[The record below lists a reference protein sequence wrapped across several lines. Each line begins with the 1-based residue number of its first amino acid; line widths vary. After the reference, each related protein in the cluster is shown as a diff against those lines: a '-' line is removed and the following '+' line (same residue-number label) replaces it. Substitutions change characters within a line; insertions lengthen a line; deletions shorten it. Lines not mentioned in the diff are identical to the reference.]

1 MVDRKSKSA
10 PADCFSCFRWLSAQ
24 PPSTYARADRSPDT
38 SPQSWGLPPD
48 IDEVPSKERPRV
60 GSWASPV
67 PSFAAPWGTW
77 QMPEPKLQVLP
88 QALDIKL
95 SISEETPGHYVS
107 KAVAT
112 AQPHRLQE
120 IGWRQAGAR
129 YSPQP
134 GFMLEQILASP
145 GRLPPHESRSDRAV
159 ADVEKALADL
169 PKYATTN
176 ERIAKCPRRLLT
188 ERGLAGQQ
196 LRRGILKGSTIA
208 FITTGYEGKRF
219 IYEKACEL
227 GVRSVLVDSADSWSR
242 QLVDEGIA
250 VKFLAID
257 MSQSSDRL
265 LEFLI
270 EAIRNLEKDPK
281 IGKVDAVATFAE
293 LSVPLTARL
302 AEALGVPGP
311 APESTDQARDKFLT
325 RQALARNGL
334 PTPPVYEILSEQ
346 DIDPAIRTVGFP
358 AVLKPVS
365 GAASV
370 GVKKVENEAEL
381 WSAYSVLTYQIGYR
395 LKQSGRCEGPSALHC
410 VESDEPSEGLNVKSE
425 EFLGLPVES
434 RQCLPALQDSVEDG
448 VLGGFQLHSDVFLAK
463 ADAQLF
469 RQDVADEVQ
478 QAASELLDW
487 LDRGA
492 ATSAERLSTEHGLLG
507 VRPLTLEV
515 SGSEEMRRWFAG
527 HAPRGLTDDL
537 SSQLCPRRLQCTLRS
552 CKKQEK
558 VKSPI
563 ANTLYPGSQLLAKL
577 VLSCPELVADK
588 RVLEIGAGY
597 HGIPSMAAV
606 LAEAHTVV
614 ATDVDPAALHQL
626 RLNLADVM
634 KGRGIDA
641 KDFDDFESLALD
653 GLGPKVS
660 VLRLDWCALPTS
672 APSFQVVLAS
682 EIIHELWM
690 GQAVLDAVSRF
701 LEPGGFAIIVNAA
714 SYHRF
719 GAEEFQQL
727 LLATQYNVPEKQT
740 TLPGGFSSRRFQV
753 SCEAI
758 GGVDTEDLAYDCY
771 VLQIGSAQTSCGRDV
786 VLGCW
791 NFGHNQDASRNLW
804 YAPSTAKSHR
814 LLLPAPTKA
823 TNFSSFLVDV
833 SDQTSTQVLVC
844 DTGKIVVDA
853 LESSAKRRRG
863 GHSMTQSSA
872 YRAGFEPSLFR
883 AAVGASAVIGARF
896 VLESYLDGEEVDV
909 DVVMS
914 DGEWQYAAVSDNGP
928 TLEPYFNETWAVSP
942 SLLPRDRQLALRELA
957 VSSVKA
963 LGFQDGIFHVEL
975 KYTSQHGA
983 QLIEVNAR
991 MGGGPVYS
999 TNLKTWGVDLVEE
1012 TLFCAAGIPSRPVAT
1027 RKPVE
1032 CIANAD
1038 VNALRS
1044 GRLVDLSFMK
1054 PLLQREGVVSHNCH
1068 VREGEEVVGPQDGLP
1083 TWLVEVVVSRPT
1095 PREALDFLM
1104 KLEAEIQ
1111 ALVKLA

>member
-10 PADCFSCFRWLSAQ
+10 ADADCFSCFRWLSSK
-24 PPSTYARADRSPDT
+24 PLGTYARADRSPDT

-88 QALDIKL
+88 QALDIQL
-95 SISEETPGHYVS
+95 SISETPGHYVS

-169 PKYATTN
+169 PKYASTN

-265 LEFLI
+265 LDFLI

-381 WSAYSVLTYQIGYR
+381 WSAYSAR
-395 LKQSGRCEGPSALHC
+395 H
-410 VESDEPSEGLNVKSE
+410 
-425 EFLGLPVES
+425 
-434 RQCLPALQDSVEDG
+434 
-448 VLGGFQLHSDVFLAK
+448 
-463 ADAQLF
+463 
-469 RQDVADEVQ
+469 
-478 QAASELLDW
+478 
-487 LDRGA
+487 
-492 ATSAERLSTEHGLLG
+492 
-507 VRPLTLEV
+507 
-515 SGSEEMRRWFAG
+515 
-527 HAPRGLTDDL
+527 
-537 SSQLCPRRLQCTLRS
+537 
-552 CKKQEK
+552 
-558 VKSPI
+558 
-563 ANTLYPGSQLLAKL
+563 
-577 VLSCPELVADK
+577 
-588 RVLEIGAGY
+588 
-597 HGIPSMAAV
+597 
-606 LAEAHTVV
+606 
-614 ATDVDPAALHQL
+614 
-626 RLNLADVM
+626 
-634 KGRGIDA
+634 
-641 KDFDDFESLALD
+641 
-653 GLGPKVS
+653 
-660 VLRLDWCALPTS
+660 
-672 APSFQVVLAS
+672 
-682 EIIHELWM
+682 HELGSM
-690 GQAVLDAVSRF
+690 VISSG
-701 LEPGGFAIIVNAA
+701 AIIKDD
-714 SYHRF
+714 
-719 GAEEFQQL
+719 GQQ
-727 LLATQYNVPEKQT
+727 
-740 TLPGGFSSRRFQV
+740 G
-753 SCEAI
+753 
-758 GGVDTEDLAYDCY
+758 
-771 VLQIGSAQTSCGRDV
+771 
-786 VLGCW
+786 
-791 NFGHNQDASRNLW
+791 
-804 YAPSTAKSHR
+804 
-814 LLLPAPTKA
+814 
-823 TNFSSFLVDV
+823 
-833 SDQTSTQVLVC
+833 
-844 DTGKIVVDA
+844 
-853 LESSAKRRRG
+853 
-863 GHSMTQSSA
+863 
-872 YRAGFEPSLFR
+872 

-942 SLLPRDRQLALRELA
+942 SLLPREKQLALRELA

>member
-1 MVDRKSKSA
+1 
-10 PADCFSCFRWLSAQ
+10 
-24 PPSTYARADRSPDT
+24 
-38 SPQSWGLPPD
+38 
-48 IDEVPSKERPRV
+48 
-60 GSWASPV
+60 
-67 PSFAAPWGTW
+67 
-77 QMPEPKLQVLP
+77 MPEPKLQVLP

-346 DIDPAIRTVGFP
+346 DIDPAICTVGFP

-381 WSAYSVLTYQIGYR
+381 WSAYSAR
-395 LKQSGRCEGPSALHC
+395 H
-410 VESDEPSEGLNVKSE
+410 
-425 EFLGLPVES
+425 
-434 RQCLPALQDSVEDG
+434 
-448 VLGGFQLHSDVFLAK
+448 
-463 ADAQLF
+463 
-469 RQDVADEVQ
+469 
-478 QAASELLDW
+478 
-487 LDRGA
+487 
-492 ATSAERLSTEHGLLG
+492 
-507 VRPLTLEV
+507 
-515 SGSEEMRRWFAG
+515 
-527 HAPRGLTDDL
+527 
-537 SSQLCPRRLQCTLRS
+537 
-552 CKKQEK
+552 
-558 VKSPI
+558 
-563 ANTLYPGSQLLAKL
+563 
-577 VLSCPELVADK
+577 
-588 RVLEIGAGY
+588 
-597 HGIPSMAAV
+597 
-606 LAEAHTVV
+606 
-614 ATDVDPAALHQL
+614 
-626 RLNLADVM
+626 
-634 KGRGIDA
+634 
-641 KDFDDFESLALD
+641 
-653 GLGPKVS
+653 
-660 VLRLDWCALPTS
+660 
-672 APSFQVVLAS
+672 
-682 EIIHELWM
+682 HELGSM
-690 GQAVLDAVSRF
+690 VISSG
-701 LEPGGFAIIVNAA
+701 AIIKDD
-714 SYHRF
+714 
-719 GAEEFQQL
+719 GQQ
-727 LLATQYNVPEKQT
+727 
-740 TLPGGFSSRRFQV
+740 G
-753 SCEAI
+753 
-758 GGVDTEDLAYDCY
+758 
-771 VLQIGSAQTSCGRDV
+771 
-786 VLGCW
+786 
-791 NFGHNQDASRNLW
+791 
-804 YAPSTAKSHR
+804 
-814 LLLPAPTKA
+814 
-823 TNFSSFLVDV
+823 
-833 SDQTSTQVLVC
+833 
-844 DTGKIVVDA
+844 
-853 LESSAKRRRG
+853 
-863 GHSMTQSSA
+863 
-872 YRAGFEPSLFR
+872 

-1027 RKPVE
+1027 RKPAE

>member
-10 PADCFSCFRWLSAQ
+10 ADADCFSCFRWLSSK
-24 PPSTYARADRSPDT
+24 PLGTYARADRSPDT

-88 QALDIKL
+88 QALDIQL
-95 SISEETPGHYVS
+95 SISETPGHYVS

-169 PKYATTN
+169 PKYASTN

-265 LEFLI
+265 LDFLI

-358 AVLKPVS
+358 AVLKPVPGPQSDPRSPES

-381 WSAYSVLTYQIGYR
+381 WSAYSARHHELGSMVIS
-395 LKQSGRCEGPSALHC
+395 SGAII
-410 VESDEPSEGLNVKSE
+410 K
-425 EFLGLPVES
+425 EFLELPLDS
-434 RQCLPALQDSVEDG
+434 RQCLPALIALRTAAFSDG
-448 VLGGFQLHSDVFLAK
+448 SSYTLTSSLQKRLLQLLSAKDVT
-463 ADAQLF
+463 
-469 RQDVADEVQ
+469 DEVQ

-487 LDRGA
+487 LECG
-492 ATSAERLSTEHGLLG
+492 EPMLEHGLLG
-507 VRPLTLEV
+507 VRPLMLEV
-515 SGSEEMRRWFAG
+515 SGSEEMRRWFVG
-527 HAPRGLTDDL
+527 HAPSGLANDP

-577 VLSCPELVADK
+577 VLSCPELVAEK
-588 RVLEIGAGY
+588 RVLELGAGY

-614 ATDVDPAALHQL
+614 TTDVDPPALHQL

-634 KGRGIDA
+634 KGQSISDA
-641 KDFDDFESLALD
+641 KDFDDFEALALD

-690 GQAVLDAVSRF
+690 GQAVLDVLSQF
-701 LEPGGFAIIVNAA
+701 LEPGGFAIILNAA

-727 LLATQYNVPEKQT
+727 LLAKEQNVPDKT
-740 TLPGGFSSRRFQV
+740 STLRGGFSSKRFQV
-753 SCEAI
+753 SSEAV
-758 GGVDTEDLAYDCY
+758 GDVDTEDLAYDCY
-771 VLQIGSAQTSCGRDV
+771 VLQIGSAQTSLGRDV
-786 VLGCW
+786 D
-791 NFGHNQDASRNLW
+791 FG
-804 YAPSTAKSHR
+804 
-814 LLLPAPTKA
+814 
-823 TNFSSFLVDV
+823 
-833 SDQTSTQVLVC
+833 
-844 DTGKIVVDA
+844 
-853 LESSAKRRRG
+853 
-863 GHSMTQSSA
+863 
-872 YRAGFEPSLFR
+872 
-883 AAVGASAVIGARF
+883 
-896 VLESYLDGEEVDV
+896 
-909 DVVMS
+909 
-914 DGEWQYAAVSDNGP
+914 
-928 TLEPYFNETWAVSP
+928 
-942 SLLPRDRQLALRELA
+942 
-957 VSSVKA
+957 
-963 LGFQDGIFHVEL
+963 
-975 KYTSQHGA
+975 
-983 QLIEVNAR
+983 
-991 MGGGPVYS
+991 
-999 TNLKTWGVDLVEE
+999 
-1012 TLFCAAGIPSRPVAT
+1012 
-1027 RKPVE
+1027 
-1032 CIANAD
+1032 
-1038 VNALRS
+1038 
-1044 GRLVDLSFMK
+1044 
-1054 PLLQREGVVSHNCH
+1054 
-1068 VREGEEVVGPQDGLP
+1068 
-1083 TWLVEVVVSRPT
+1083 
-1095 PREALDFLM
+1095 
-1104 KLEAEIQ
+1104 
-1111 ALVKLA
+1111 

>member
-1 MVDRKSKSA
+1 MVDRKSKNA
-10 PADCFSCFRWLSAQ
+10 PADCFSCFRWLSAK

-346 DIDPAIRTVGFP
+346 DIDPAICTVGFP

-381 WSAYSVLTYQIGYR
+381 WSAYSAR
-395 LKQSGRCEGPSALHC
+395 H
-410 VESDEPSEGLNVKSE
+410 
-425 EFLGLPVES
+425 
-434 RQCLPALQDSVEDG
+434 
-448 VLGGFQLHSDVFLAK
+448 
-463 ADAQLF
+463 
-469 RQDVADEVQ
+469 
-478 QAASELLDW
+478 
-487 LDRGA
+487 
-492 ATSAERLSTEHGLLG
+492 
-507 VRPLTLEV
+507 
-515 SGSEEMRRWFAG
+515 
-527 HAPRGLTDDL
+527 
-537 SSQLCPRRLQCTLRS
+537 
-552 CKKQEK
+552 
-558 VKSPI
+558 
-563 ANTLYPGSQLLAKL
+563 
-577 VLSCPELVADK
+577 
-588 RVLEIGAGY
+588 
-597 HGIPSMAAV
+597 
-606 LAEAHTVV
+606 
-614 ATDVDPAALHQL
+614 
-626 RLNLADVM
+626 
-634 KGRGIDA
+634 
-641 KDFDDFESLALD
+641 
-653 GLGPKVS
+653 
-660 VLRLDWCALPTS
+660 
-672 APSFQVVLAS
+672 
-682 EIIHELWM
+682 HELGSM
-690 GQAVLDAVSRF
+690 VISSG
-701 LEPGGFAIIVNAA
+701 AIIKDD
-714 SYHRF
+714 
-719 GAEEFQQL
+719 GQQ
-727 LLATQYNVPEKQT
+727 
-740 TLPGGFSSRRFQV
+740 G
-753 SCEAI
+753 
-758 GGVDTEDLAYDCY
+758 
-771 VLQIGSAQTSCGRDV
+771 
-786 VLGCW
+786 
-791 NFGHNQDASRNLW
+791 
-804 YAPSTAKSHR
+804 
-814 LLLPAPTKA
+814 
-823 TNFSSFLVDV
+823 
-833 SDQTSTQVLVC
+833 
-844 DTGKIVVDA
+844 
-853 LESSAKRRRG
+853 
-863 GHSMTQSSA
+863 
-872 YRAGFEPSLFR
+872 

-1027 RKPVE
+1027 RKPAE

>member
-1 MVDRKSKSA
+1 MVDRKSKNA
-10 PADCFSCFRWLSAQ
+10 PADCFSCFRWLSAK

-346 DIDPAIRTVGFP
+346 DIDPAICTVGFP

-381 WSAYSVLTYQIGYR
+381 WSAYSAR
-395 LKQSGRCEGPSALHC
+395 H
-410 VESDEPSEGLNVKSE
+410 
-425 EFLGLPVES
+425 
-434 RQCLPALQDSVEDG
+434 
-448 VLGGFQLHSDVFLAK
+448 
-463 ADAQLF
+463 
-469 RQDVADEVQ
+469 
-478 QAASELLDW
+478 
-487 LDRGA
+487 
-492 ATSAERLSTEHGLLG
+492 
-507 VRPLTLEV
+507 
-515 SGSEEMRRWFAG
+515 
-527 HAPRGLTDDL
+527 
-537 SSQLCPRRLQCTLRS
+537 
-552 CKKQEK
+552 
-558 VKSPI
+558 
-563 ANTLYPGSQLLAKL
+563 
-577 VLSCPELVADK
+577 
-588 RVLEIGAGY
+588 
-597 HGIPSMAAV
+597 
-606 LAEAHTVV
+606 
-614 ATDVDPAALHQL
+614 
-626 RLNLADVM
+626 
-634 KGRGIDA
+634 
-641 KDFDDFESLALD
+641 
-653 GLGPKVS
+653 
-660 VLRLDWCALPTS
+660 
-672 APSFQVVLAS
+672 
-682 EIIHELWM
+682 HELGSM
-690 GQAVLDAVSRF
+690 VISSG
-701 LEPGGFAIIVNAA
+701 AIIKDD
-714 SYHRF
+714 
-719 GAEEFQQL
+719 GQQ
-727 LLATQYNVPEKQT
+727 
-740 TLPGGFSSRRFQV
+740 G
-753 SCEAI
+753 
-758 GGVDTEDLAYDCY
+758 
-771 VLQIGSAQTSCGRDV
+771 
-786 VLGCW
+786 
-791 NFGHNQDASRNLW
+791 
-804 YAPSTAKSHR
+804 
-814 LLLPAPTKA
+814 
-823 TNFSSFLVDV
+823 
-833 SDQTSTQVLVC
+833 
-844 DTGKIVVDA
+844 
-853 LESSAKRRRG
+853 
-863 GHSMTQSSA
+863 
-872 YRAGFEPSLFR
+872 

-942 SLLPRDRQLALRELA
+942 SLLPRDRQLALREMA

-1027 RKPVE
+1027 RKPAE

>member
-1 MVDRKSKSA
+1 MVDRKSKNA
-10 PADCFSCFRWLSAQ
+10 PADCFSCFRWLSAK

-134 GFMLEQILASP
+134 GFMLEQILESP

-346 DIDPAIRTVGFP
+346 DIDPAICTVGFP

-381 WSAYSVLTYQIGYR
+381 WSAYSAR
-395 LKQSGRCEGPSALHC
+395 H
-410 VESDEPSEGLNVKSE
+410 
-425 EFLGLPVES
+425 
-434 RQCLPALQDSVEDG
+434 
-448 VLGGFQLHSDVFLAK
+448 
-463 ADAQLF
+463 
-469 RQDVADEVQ
+469 
-478 QAASELLDW
+478 
-487 LDRGA
+487 
-492 ATSAERLSTEHGLLG
+492 
-507 VRPLTLEV
+507 
-515 SGSEEMRRWFAG
+515 
-527 HAPRGLTDDL
+527 
-537 SSQLCPRRLQCTLRS
+537 
-552 CKKQEK
+552 
-558 VKSPI
+558 
-563 ANTLYPGSQLLAKL
+563 
-577 VLSCPELVADK
+577 
-588 RVLEIGAGY
+588 
-597 HGIPSMAAV
+597 
-606 LAEAHTVV
+606 
-614 ATDVDPAALHQL
+614 
-626 RLNLADVM
+626 
-634 KGRGIDA
+634 
-641 KDFDDFESLALD
+641 
-653 GLGPKVS
+653 
-660 VLRLDWCALPTS
+660 
-672 APSFQVVLAS
+672 
-682 EIIHELWM
+682 HELGSM
-690 GQAVLDAVSRF
+690 VISSG
-701 LEPGGFAIIVNAA
+701 AIIKDD
-714 SYHRF
+714 
-719 GAEEFQQL
+719 GQQ
-727 LLATQYNVPEKQT
+727 
-740 TLPGGFSSRRFQV
+740 G
-753 SCEAI
+753 
-758 GGVDTEDLAYDCY
+758 
-771 VLQIGSAQTSCGRDV
+771 
-786 VLGCW
+786 
-791 NFGHNQDASRNLW
+791 
-804 YAPSTAKSHR
+804 
-814 LLLPAPTKA
+814 
-823 TNFSSFLVDV
+823 
-833 SDQTSTQVLVC
+833 
-844 DTGKIVVDA
+844 
-853 LESSAKRRRG
+853 
-863 GHSMTQSSA
+863 
-872 YRAGFEPSLFR
+872 

-1027 RKPVE
+1027 RKPAE

>member
-1 MVDRKSKSA
+1 MVDRKSKNA
-10 PADCFSCFRWLSAQ
+10 PADCFSCFRWLSAK

-346 DIDPAIRTVGFP
+346 DIDPAICTVGFP

-381 WSAYSVLTYQIGYR
+381 WSAYSARHHELGSMVIS
-395 LKQSGRCEGPSALHC
+395 SGAIIK
-410 VESDEPSEGLNVKSE
+410 ESDIGSSKV
-425 EFLGLPVES
+425 EFLELPVES
-434 RQCLPALQDSVEDG
+434 RQCLPALIALRTAFLEGSSCTLTYSLQKR
-448 VLGGFQLHSDVFLAK
+448 LLQLLTAK
-463 ADAQLF
+463 ELPGRAAVS

-487 LDRGA
+487 LDCGA
-492 ATSAERLSTEHGLLG
+492 ATSAA
-507 VRPLTLEV
+507 
-515 SGSEEMRRWFAG
+515 AG
-527 HAPRGLTDDL
+527 THL
-537 SSQLCPRRLQCTLRS
+537 
-552 CKKQEK
+552 
-558 VKSPI
+558 
-563 ANTLYPGSQLLAKL
+563 L
-577 VLSCPELVADK
+577 VLA
-588 RVLEIGAGY
+588 
-597 HGIPSMAAV
+597 
-606 LAEAHTVV
+606 
-614 ATDVDPAALHQL
+614 
-626 RLNLADVM
+626 
-634 KGRGIDA
+634 
-641 KDFDDFESLALD
+641 F
-653 GLGPKVS
+653 
-660 VLRLDWCALPTS
+660 
-672 APSFQVVLAS
+672 
-682 EIIHELWM
+682 
-690 GQAVLDAVSRF
+690 
-701 LEPGGFAIIVNAA
+701 
-714 SYHRF
+714 
-719 GAEEFQQL
+719 
-727 LLATQYNVPEKQT
+727 
-740 TLPGGFSSRRFQV
+740 
-753 SCEAI
+753 
-758 GGVDTEDLAYDCY
+758 
-771 VLQIGSAQTSCGRDV
+771 
-786 VLGCW
+786 
-791 NFGHNQDASRNLW
+791 
-804 YAPSTAKSHR
+804 
-814 LLLPAPTKA
+814 
-823 TNFSSFLVDV
+823 
-833 SDQTSTQVLVC
+833 
-844 DTGKIVVDA
+844 
-853 LESSAKRRRG
+853 
-863 GHSMTQSSA
+863 
-872 YRAGFEPSLFR
+872 
-883 AAVGASAVIGARF
+883 
-896 VLESYLDGEEVDV
+896 
-909 DVVMS
+909 
-914 DGEWQYAAVSDNGP
+914 
-928 TLEPYFNETWAVSP
+928 
-942 SLLPRDRQLALRELA
+942 
-957 VSSVKA
+957 
-963 LGFQDGIFHVEL
+963 
-975 KYTSQHGA
+975 
-983 QLIEVNAR
+983 
-991 MGGGPVYS
+991 
-999 TNLKTWGVDLVEE
+999 
-1012 TLFCAAGIPSRPVAT
+1012 
-1027 RKPVE
+1027 
-1032 CIANAD
+1032 
-1038 VNALRS
+1038 
-1044 GRLVDLSFMK
+1044 
-1054 PLLQREGVVSHNCH
+1054 
-1068 VREGEEVVGPQDGLP
+1068 
-1083 TWLVEVVVSRPT
+1083 
-1095 PREALDFLM
+1095 DFL
-1104 KLEAEIQ
+1104 
-1111 ALVKLA
+1111 

>member
-10 PADCFSCFRWLSAQ
+10 ADADCFSCFRWLSSK
-24 PPSTYARADRSPDT
+24 PLGTYARADRSPDT

-88 QALDIKL
+88 RALDIQL
-95 SISEETPGHYVS
+95 SISETPGHYVS

-169 PKYATTN
+169 PKYASTN

-265 LEFLI
+265 LDFLI

-381 WSAYSVLTYQIGYR
+381 WSAYSAR
-395 LKQSGRCEGPSALHC
+395 H
-410 VESDEPSEGLNVKSE
+410 
-425 EFLGLPVES
+425 
-434 RQCLPALQDSVEDG
+434 
-448 VLGGFQLHSDVFLAK
+448 
-463 ADAQLF
+463 
-469 RQDVADEVQ
+469 
-478 QAASELLDW
+478 
-487 LDRGA
+487 
-492 ATSAERLSTEHGLLG
+492 
-507 VRPLTLEV
+507 
-515 SGSEEMRRWFAG
+515 
-527 HAPRGLTDDL
+527 
-537 SSQLCPRRLQCTLRS
+537 
-552 CKKQEK
+552 
-558 VKSPI
+558 
-563 ANTLYPGSQLLAKL
+563 
-577 VLSCPELVADK
+577 
-588 RVLEIGAGY
+588 
-597 HGIPSMAAV
+597 
-606 LAEAHTVV
+606 
-614 ATDVDPAALHQL
+614 
-626 RLNLADVM
+626 
-634 KGRGIDA
+634 
-641 KDFDDFESLALD
+641 
-653 GLGPKVS
+653 
-660 VLRLDWCALPTS
+660 
-672 APSFQVVLAS
+672 
-682 EIIHELWM
+682 HELGSM
-690 GQAVLDAVSRF
+690 VISSG
-701 LEPGGFAIIVNAA
+701 AIIKDD
-714 SYHRF
+714 
-719 GAEEFQQL
+719 GQQ
-727 LLATQYNVPEKQT
+727 
-740 TLPGGFSSRRFQV
+740 G
-753 SCEAI
+753 
-758 GGVDTEDLAYDCY
+758 
-771 VLQIGSAQTSCGRDV
+771 
-786 VLGCW
+786 
-791 NFGHNQDASRNLW
+791 
-804 YAPSTAKSHR
+804 
-814 LLLPAPTKA
+814 
-823 TNFSSFLVDV
+823 
-833 SDQTSTQVLVC
+833 
-844 DTGKIVVDA
+844 
-853 LESSAKRRRG
+853 
-863 GHSMTQSSA
+863 
-872 YRAGFEPSLFR
+872 

-942 SLLPRDRQLALRELA
+942 SLLPREKQLALRELA